1 LHAAREVLSPSLRSP
16 DALLRIGRLL
26 FDHLFYQEALKA
38 FQMAHQAAPEA
49 FEPRFRLALTRYL
62 LRQYADTVAALQ
74 PAAGVESNPEAASLY
89 ASAEAQLGH
98 TETAT
103 SILRRAIERFPQS
116 SHPYINLALIDLD
129 LGNVLEAEKL
139 LEQLRSLP
147 GQRDV
152 KVFYAVNRN
161 SCRDLAGALDHASA
175 PANLPSDHTSAD
187 TAEFYYQLAVQLQ
200 ERFHYSSAVEMI
212 RLAKANE
219 GTSARVLFVAG
230 TSCLN
235 MDPQAPEPVQ
245 LLTEAIA
252 RDPNFDKAYYMLGR
266 AYARRGDLEGALKSY
281 QEAARLHPDPS
292 YFLSLGKALA
302 KSGDSFEPDRDRAIV
317 AYEKALALDPSYAEA
332 YLELGRLFIQ
342 MKKLQKAR
350 TELERAIELEPDF
363 YEADYLLGRLLY
375 QIGDKEESRQYLAS
389 FEEKKSALMEQSVIG
404 SGFIFGGQ

>member
-1 LHAAREVLSPSLRSP
+1 
-16 DALLRIGRLL
+16 
-26 FDHLFYQEALKA
+26 
-38 FQMAHQAAPEA
+38 
-49 FEPRFRLALTRYL
+49 
-62 LRQYADTVAALQ
+62 
-74 PAAGVESNPEAASLY
+74 
-89 ASAEAQLGH
+89 
-98 TETAT
+98 
-103 SILRRAIERFPQS
+103 
-116 SHPYINLALIDLD
+116 LIDLD

-147 GQRDV
+147 SQRDV

-161 SCRDLAGALDHASA
+161 SCRDLAGALDHGSA
-175 PANLPSDHTSAD
+175 PAHLPSDQIPAD

-302 KSGDSFEPDRDRAIV
+302 KSGDSFDPDRDRAIV

-332 YLELGRLFIQ
+332 HLELGRLFIQ